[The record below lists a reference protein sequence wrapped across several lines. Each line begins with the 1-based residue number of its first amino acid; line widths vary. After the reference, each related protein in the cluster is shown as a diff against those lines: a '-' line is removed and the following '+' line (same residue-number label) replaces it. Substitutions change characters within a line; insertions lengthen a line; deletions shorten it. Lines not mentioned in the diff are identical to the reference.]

1 MAIEGTLQE
10 MDLATVL
17 QMVSQR
23 GSVPTCILLQRGKE
37 RAVLYVEGHMVSHAE
52 LAVATD
58 AGLLTKSGEEV
69 FFEVLQW
76 HTGTFAIK
84 RDLTPHQKT
93 IHKTWDF
100 MLMEG
105 LRRMDENGRDPAHLD
120 AHDLEPEEP
129 EDVLDMLS
137 TLSPAD
143 AEAIR
148 DLIASQQS
156 STQKE
161 NDTMSKS
168 EQLRKILTDLVTN
181 STDIVG
187 AAVVDNDGLLLAS
200 AFSGAIDGNR
210 VAAVSAGLISLA
222 ARSAQQLNQ
231 GPVKQTL
238 IQAENGNIVAI
249 RANENASFVGLT
261 AVNVNLGMVFMECR
275 DAAKAV
281 ANTL

>member
-10 MDLATVL
+10 MDLATIL

-23 GSVPTCILLQRGKE
+23 GAAPACILLQRGKE
-37 RAVLYVEGHMVSHAE
+37 RAVLFVEGHMVSHAE
-52 LAVATD
+52 MAVQTA
-58 AGLLTKSGEEV
+58 AGLQTHTGEEV
-69 FFEVLQW
+69 FYELLKW
-76 HTGTFAIK
+76 HTGSFSVK
-84 RDLTPHQKT
+84 RDISPPQRS
-93 IHKTWDF
+93 IYQSWDF

-105 LRRMDENGRDPAHLD
+105 LRRMDENGQASNGFAEAED
-120 AHDLEPEEP
+120 EPEAI
-129 EDVLDMLS
+129 LDMLS
-137 TLSPAD
+137 TLSAAD
-143 AEAIR
+143 ADAIR
-148 DLIASQQS
+148 ELIASQ
-156 STQKE
+156 KE
-161 NDTMSKS
+161 NDAMSKS
-168 EQLRKILTDLVTN
+168 EQLRTILNDLVTS

-200 AFSGAIDGNR
+200 AFSGGIDGNR
-210 VAAVSAGLISLA
+210 VAAVSAGLISLS

-238 IQAENGNIVAI
+238 IQAENGNIIAI

-275 DAAKAV
+275 DAAKSV